1 MLNITTTTTTIGDIM
16 RQFMHLYNT
25 PNITTDVWV
34 EEYDTLA
41 DLLAYA
47 RSNKKRL
54 SSDKRGNGDWAGSD
68 SLDDACDLGTRGWHE
83 IRPEVDKLINSLD
96 NVISATFGNMF
107 ETKFNIT
114 GDSGDIDRYL
124 VGDPECMIDYVDVP
138 QTRMGRVVRLLIN
151 GTVNATVSAETIRQR
166 GAMVCSLVDIIN
178 RLGIG
183 VEVFSEI
190 ATRSGGKYHSMLT
203 KLHDSQQL
211 LDIDNL
217 MFAIAHPSMLRRV
230 SFSNMEMSKWGEAK
244 KIIGAGY
251 GSASNCTLKSHVDA
265 DVVIDNFESG
275 TGDFEKDGMKFIM
288 STITGLGLI

>member
-1 MLNITTTTTTIGDIM
+1 M
-16 RQFMHLYNT
+16 RQFMHVYST
-25 PNITTDVWV
+25 PSITTDVWV

-47 RSNKKRL
+47 RSNTKRL

-190 ATRSGGKYHSMLT
+190 ATRSSGKYHSMLT

-217 MFAIAHPSMLRRV
+217 MFAIAHPSMLRRI
-230 SFSNMEMSKWGEAK
+230 SFSNIEMSKWGEAK